1 MDQLLRKYNV
11 PVPRYTSYPT
21 VPFWEETTGASWEK
35 HLQQQFSGRK
45 LEDGLALYMHL
56 PFCETLCTYCGCNK
70 KITKRHSVEPEYMA
84 ALQKEWGLYKGLM
97 SEKPLL
103 KELHLGGGTPTFF
116 SPEHLAE
123 ILLPIFKDVDIA
135 EDHAF
140 SFEGHPSN
148 TTEAHLK
155 MLKNL
160 GFTRVSYG
168 VQDND
173 ARVQEAINRIQP
185 WSDVE
190 NVVKLAR
197 DNGYTSVNIDLVYGL
212 PFQTAE
218 SMEAT
223 VNKVL
228 ELKPDRIAF
237 YSYAHVPWK
246 SCSQRLY
253 DETNLPSAAEK
264 LELYNIGRR
273 LFTASGY
280 ADIGMDHFALPHDEL
295 YQAWENGELH
305 RNFMGYTHTRTNMLI
320 GLGVSSISDSGS
332 GYAQNHKELRTYY
345 DYVNKGLLPTAKGCY
360 LDETDKIFRRH
371 ILDIA
376 CKGETFFH
384 VKQPS
389 RYEKFTLP
397 ILQKLEEDGL
407 VKVSAIGVKVTET
420 GKRFI
425 RNICRA
431 FDLKVLATQAVEMR
445 PQQFSKAI

>member
-1 MDQLLRKYNV
+1 MDQLLKKYNV

-21 VPFWEETTGASWEK
+21 VPFWNELTPDSWTK
-35 HLQQQFSGRK
+35 HLEQQFSGDT
-45 LEDGLALYMHL
+45 LQQGISLYMHL

-70 KITKRHSVEPEYMA
+70 KISKRHSVEPQYIT
-84 ALQKEWGLYKGLM
+84 ALHKEWQLYKNVFG
-97 SEKPLL
+97 KRPLL

-123 ILLPIFKDVDIA
+123 ILLPVFSDVDIA
-135 EDHAF
+135 DDHAF

-148 TTEAHLK
+148 TTTEHLQ
-155 MLKNL
+155 MLKSL

-173 ARVQEAINRIQP
+173 ERVQQAINRIQP

-190 NVVKLAR
+190 KVVNEAR
-197 DNGYTSVNIDLVYGL
+197 RIGYTSVNIDLVYGL

-218 SMEAT
+218 SMERT
-223 VNKVL
+223 VEKVL

-237 YSYAHVPWK
+237 YSYAHIPWK

-253 DETNLPSAAEK
+253 DESNLPSPALK

-273 LFTASGY
+273 AFMFAGY
-280 ADIGMDHFALPHDEL
+280 ADIGMDHFALPHDDL
-295 YQAWENGELH
+295 YEAWQQGKLH
-305 RNFMGYTHTRTNMLI
+305 RNFMGYTHTKTDTLI

-332 GYAQNHKELRTYY
+332 GYAQNNKELKNYY
-345 DYVNKGLLPTAKGCY
+345 ENVDKGVIPVIKGFY

-376 CKGETFFH
+376 CNGKTKFH
-384 VKQPS
+384 VEHQ
-389 RYEKFTLP
+389 RLYEKYTLP
-397 ILQKLEEDGL
+397 MLAQLKADGL
-407 VKVSAIGVKVTET
+407 VDISLTEVKVTST
-420 GKRFI
+420 GKQFI

-431 FDLKVLATQAVEMR
+431 FDIKVQCAQEQPMM
-445 PQQFSKAI
+445 FSKAI

>member
-1 MDQLLRKYNV
+1 MDQLVKKYNV

-21 VPFWEETTGASWEK
+21 VPFWHETQQADWEQ
-35 HLQQQFSGRK
+35 HLNKQFSGNALRQ
-45 LEDGLALYMHL
+45 GIALYMHL

-84 ALQKEWGLYKGLM
+84 ALHKEWQLYK
-97 SEKPLL
+97 SRFPTTPLL

-123 ILLPIFKDVDIA
+123 TLLPILADVDID
-135 EDHAF
+135 EEKAF

-148 TTEAHLK
+148 TTPEHLRT
-155 MLKNL
+155 LKTL

-173 ARVQEAINRIQP
+173 PRVQEAINRIQP

-190 NVVKLAR
+190 KAVDEAR
-197 DNGYTSVNIDLVYGL
+197 KAGYTSVNIDLVYGL

-218 SMEAT
+218 SMEET

-237 YSYAHVPWK
+237 YSYAHIPWK

-253 DETNLPSAAEK
+253 DENDLPSAALK

-273 LFTASGY
+273 LFTAAGY
-280 ADIGMDHFALPHDEL
+280 ADIGMDHFALPHDDL
-295 YQAWENGELH
+295 YQAWENGKLH
-305 RNFMGYTHTRTNMLI
+305 RNFMGYTNTKTNMLI

-332 GYAQNHKELRTYY
+332 GYVQNHKELKTYY
-345 DYVNKGLLPTAKGCY
+345 EAVEKGILPVVRGFY
-360 LDETDKIFRRH
+360 LDNIDKFFRRH

-376 CKGETFFH
+376 CNGKTEFH
-384 VKQPS
+384 VEHQQL
-389 RYEKFTLP
+389 YEKYSLP
-397 ILQKLEEDGL
+397 VLMQLQDDGL
-407 VKVSAIGVKVTET
+407 VTVSLNGVNVTET

-431 FDLKVLATQAVEMR
+431 FDLKVLQVQDAK
-445 PQQFSKAI
+445 PQMFSKAI